1 MNVAWKL
8 TWNLA
13 QMFYQFSKV
22 TSRVNNHYVAL
33 EFHNFDVISRQLVF
47 KISPWLTTS
56 LQEDFFWSQTTNLL
70 EFEQKAPITP

>member
-22 TSRVNNHYVAL
+22 TSRVSNHYVAL

-70 EFEQKAPITP
+70 EFEQKASITP

>member
-1 MNVAWKL
+1 MNIAWKL

-56 LQEDFFWSQTTNLL
+56 LQEDFF
-70 EFEQKAPITP
+70 